1 MIIAMAQH
9 KGGVGQS
16 IIGFNLAIE
25 LQRRERTVIVVDADR
40 TMRSST
46 TFGDDRAAN
55 QLPVIPVVAG
65 NGNLVEMLQSLDAQ
79 YDYVIVDSKGGDT
92 TETRTSIVAADVV
105 VSPLSGQQNDL
116 DSLEEFAKTVTA
128 ARDMNPDLRVLVVL
142 NRVSPQG
149 RTGEVSSAKEYIA
162 DYPEFELAETVI
174 TTTSAWGK
182 ARSEGKGVV
191 EFDAPKQ
198 KAALQVLASEILG
211 E

>member
-9 KGGVGQS
+9 KGGVGKS
-16 IIGFNLAIE
+16 MLGCNLAVE
-25 LQRRERTVIVVDADR
+25 LQRRGRTVIVVDADR

-55 QLPVIPVVAG
+55 HLPVVPVVAG
-65 NGNLVEMLQSLDAQ
+65 HGNLVEMLQSLAEQ
-79 YDYVIVDSKGGDT
+79 YDHVIVDSKGGDT

-128 ARDMNPDLRVLVVL
+128 ARDMNPELRVLVVL

-149 RTGEVSSAKEYIA
+149 RASEVASAKEYIA

-174 TTTSAWGK
+174 TTTSAWSK

-191 EFDAPKQ
+191 EIDAPKQ
-198 KAALQVLASEILG
+198 KATLQVLTNEILG
-211 E
+211 D

>member
-9 KGGVGQS
+9 KGGVGKS
-16 IIGFNLAIE
+16 MIGFNLAIE

-149 RTGEVSSAKEYIA
+149 RASEVSKEYIA

-182 ARSEGKGVV
+182 ARSEGRGVV
-191 EFDAPKQ
+191 EIDAPKQ
-198 KAALQVLASEILG
+198 KAALQVLASEIVG

>member
-9 KGGVGQS
+9 KGGVGKS
-16 IIGFNLAIE
+16 MLGFNLAIE
-25 LQRRERTVIVVDADR
+25 LQRRGKNVIVVDADR

-46 TFGDDRAAN
+46 SFSDDRAAN
-55 QLPVIPVVAG
+55 QLPVIPTVAG
-65 NGNLVEMLQSLDAQ
+65 HGNLVDMLQSLDEQ
-79 YDYVIVDSKGGDT
+79 YDCVIVDSKGGDT
-92 TETRTSIVAADVV
+92 VETRTAIVSADVV

-128 ARDMNPDLRVLVVL
+128 ARDMNPELRVLVAL

-149 RTGEVSSAKEYIA
+149 RASEVAAAKEYIA

-174 TTTSAWGK
+174 TTTSAWSK
-182 ARSEGKGVV
+182 ARTEGRGVV
-191 EFDAPKQ
+191 EIDAPRQ
-198 KAALQVLASEILG
+198 KAALQVLTNEILG

>member
-9 KGGVGQS
+9 KGGVGKS
-16 IIGFNLAIE
+16 MIGFNLAIE
-25 LQRRERTVIVVDADR
+25 LQRRERSVIVVDADR

-65 NGNLVEMLQSLDAQ
+65 TGNLVEMLQSLDAQ
-79 YDYVIVDSKGGDT
+79 YDFVIVDSKGGDT
-92 TETRTSIVAADVV
+92 TETRTAIVSADVV

-116 DSLEEFAKTVTA
+116 DSLEEFAKTVTL
-128 ARDMNPDLRVLVVL
+128 ARDLNPELRVLVVL

-149 RTGEVSSAKEYIA
+149 RASEVGAAKEYIA
-162 DYPEFELAETVI
+162 DYPEFELASTVI
-174 TTTSAWGK
+174 TTTAAWSK
-182 ARSEGKGVV
+182 ARTEGKGVV
-191 EFDAPKQ
+191 EIDAPKQ
-198 KAALQVLASEILG
+198 KAALQVLTNEILG

>member
-9 KGGVGQS
+9 KGGVGKS
-16 IIGFNLAIE
+16 MLGFNLAIE
-25 LQRRERTVIVVDADR
+25 LQRRGKNVIVVDADR

-46 TFGDDRAAN
+46 SFGDDRAAN
-55 QLPVIPVVAG
+55 QLPVIPTVAG
-65 NGNLVEMLQSLDAQ
+65 HGNLVDMLQSLDEQ
-79 YDYVIVDSKGGDT
+79 YDCVIVDSKGGDT
-92 TETRTSIVAADVV
+92 VETRTAIVSADVV

-128 ARDMNPDLRVLVVL
+128 ARDMNPELRVLVAL

-149 RTGEVSSAKEYIA
+149 RASEVAAAKEYIA

-174 TTTSAWGK
+174 TTTSAWSK
-182 ARSEGKGVV
+182 ARTEGRGVV
-191 EFDAPKQ
+191 EIDAPRQ
-198 KAALQVLASEILG
+198 KAAFQVLTNEILG